1 MDLSHRADAA
11 ELMDSPD
18 LSFSIY
24 ERSLLDLEKLNRLTW
39 THKPTL
45 RWLSQATA
53 KLPRGSKF
61 SLLDIGFG
69 RGDLL
74 RAIYAWAIRKKF
86 EPVLVGIDLNP
97 RSAIVAKA
105 ATQPGL
111 PITFLTGDIFKFDTP
126 QNFDFIVTS
135 QFAHHLT
142 NNETGQLLRWMDLRA
157 ELGWHVVDLH
167 RHVIAYYGFPWLARL
182 CGWHPIVRHDGAVSI
197 TRGFRQVDWM
207 RILAEANLTADICWH
222 WAFRHSLSH
231 LK

>member
-1 MDLSHRADAA
+1 MDLNHRADTA
-11 ELMDSPD
+11 ELMDAPD
-18 LSFSIY
+18 LDSSTY

-53 KLPRGSKF
+53 KLPKGSKIL
-61 SLLDIGFG
+61 LLDIGYG

-74 RAIYAWAIRKKF
+74 RSIYAWAIKEKF

-97 RSAIVAKA
+97 RSAIAARA
-105 ATQPGL
+105 ATQADL
-111 PITFLTGDIFKFDTP
+111 PITFLTGDIFKFEP
-126 QNFDFIVTS
+126 VQKFDFIVTS
-135 QFAHHLT
+135 QFAHHLSNT
-142 NNETGQLLRWMDLRA
+142 EVGQLLRWMDVRA

-167 RHVIAYYGFPWLARL
+167 RNAVAYYGFPWLARL

-197 TRGFRQVDWM
+197 TRGFRQADWI
-207 RILAEANLTADICWH
+207 RILAETNLKANICWH

-231 LK
+231 QK